1 MAANFALAWAVL
13 GGFLVLEISTAPVS
27 KFSSQTVKAD
37 TFVASETKVRLIK
50 VLTKIRKCVCTGT
63 GRVLLPC
70 LGSRKGADICGTLR
84 NHFTKHLTQVA
95 AHPT

>member
-13 GGFLVLEISTAPVS
+13 GGFLVVGITTAPTPVS

-50 VLTKIRKCVCTGT
+50 VLTKIRKC
-63 GRVLLPC
+63 
-70 LGSRKGADICGTLR
+70 
-84 NHFTKHLTQVA
+84 
-95 AHPT
+95 